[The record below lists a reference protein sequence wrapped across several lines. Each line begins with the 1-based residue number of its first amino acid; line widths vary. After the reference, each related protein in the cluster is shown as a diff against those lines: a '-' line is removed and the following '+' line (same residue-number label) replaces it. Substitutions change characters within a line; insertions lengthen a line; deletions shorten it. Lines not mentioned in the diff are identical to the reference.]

1 MELLTMSNTK
11 ILKGSGRGYMSCILH
26 LAPAASSGN
35 EVCPKRTPGCTAA
48 CLNYAGR
55 GQMKTVQAGR
65 LRKTR
70 LYFEDRDLFMGQLIW
85 DINAGIRKAEREDAT
100 PCFRLNGTSDIPWSA
115 IKAGAHKNIFEAFPA
130 VQFYDYTAV
139 PNRFKNPIPNY
150 HLTFSV
156 KENNDKD
163 VIKAIAN
170 GANIAAVFNVGKDEP
185 FPTEYMGLPVIS
197 GDDDDLR
204 FLDPHQVCI
213 GLRLKGG
220 VAAKKAARQAGFAKK
235 PA

>member
-1 MELLTMSNTK
+1 MELLTTSNTK

-100 PCFRLNGTSDIPWSA
+100 PCFRLNGTSDIPWERVR
-115 IKAGAHKNIFEAFPA
+115 IKNKNLFQMFPD
-130 VQFYDYTAV
+130 VQFYDYTKML
-139 PNRFKNPIPNY
+139 NRKVSAYTNY
-150 HLTFSV
+150 HLTFSRA
-156 KENNDKD
+156 ENNDKD
-163 VIKAIAN
+163 VAKAIAIGMN
-170 GANIAAVFNVGKDEP
+170 VAVVFNTLPDSYLGMPVVNADE
-185 FPTEYMGLPVIS
+185 
-197 GDDDDLR
+197 DDLR
-204 FLDPHQVCI
+204 FLDPPNVVL
-213 GLRLKGG
+213 GLTAKGR
-220 VAAKKAARQAGFAKK
+220 ARKDTSGFVVR
-235 PA
+235 

>member
-1 MELLTMSNTK
+1 MELLTTSNTK
-11 ILKGSGRGYMSCILH
+11 VIKGMGRGYMTFILH
-26 LAPAASSGN
+26 LAPADSSGR
-35 EVCPKRTPGCTAA
+35 EVCPKRSPGCTAA

-55 GQMKTVQAGR
+55 GQMHKVQAGR
-65 LRKTR
+65 LRKTQW
-70 LYFEDRDLFMGQLIW
+70 YHQDREGFMAQLIW
-85 DINAGIRKAEREDAT
+85 DIKAGIRRAARHDAI
-100 PCFRLNGTSDIPWSA
+100 PVFRLNGTSDIPWSA
-115 IKAGAHKNIFEAFPA
+115 IKAGEHKNIFEAFPA

-139 PNRFKNPIPNY
+139 PNRFKNQIPNY

-170 GANIAAVFNVGKDEP
+170 GANIAAVFDVGKNEP
-185 FPTEYMGLPVIS
+185 FPDEYMGLPVIS